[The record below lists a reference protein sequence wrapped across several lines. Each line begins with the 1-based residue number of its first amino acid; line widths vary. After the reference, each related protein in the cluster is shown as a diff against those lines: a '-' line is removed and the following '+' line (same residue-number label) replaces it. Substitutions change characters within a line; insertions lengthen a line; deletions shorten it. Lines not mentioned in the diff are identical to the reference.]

1 MNPIRFKRFFQWR
14 TLLPIVLL
22 LLLTACAAQD
32 KEMATLDLSDTSWM
46 YLKTEHR
53 GIMKIVTYTY
63 IPEKLS
69 QNNHNDILELKDTDR
84 KNFSG
89 TVKESQ
95 AQLLKIRLESCPDT
109 RSEIIEQD
117 ENSIIYE
124 LYTDNCPN
132 VQNDYSLTRILYGKS
147 HVYLII
153 FSRKGEKSLD
163 QKKNEWL
170 KVARSAKI
178 QF

>member
-1 MNPIRFKRFFQWR
+1 MNPIRYKRFFQWR
-14 TLLPIVLL
+14 TFLPIVLL
-22 LLLTACAAQD
+22 LLLTACVAQD

-46 YLKTEHR
+46 YLKTEHS
-53 GIMKIVTYTY
+53 GIMKIVTY

-69 QNNHNDILELKDTDR
+69 QNNHNDILELMDTDR

-95 AQLLKIRLESCPDT
+95 AQFLKIRLESCPDT

-117 ENSIIYE
+117 GNSIIYE
-124 LYTDNCPN
+124 LHTDNCPN
-132 VQNDYSLTRILYGKS
+132 VQNEYSLTRILYGKS
-147 HVYLII
+147 HVYIVI
-153 FSRKGEKSLD
+153 FSRKGEESLD